1 MKELEDKIAKMRKGL
16 ENPNI
21 TGAVRE
27 SLKAALKKAE
37 QELADKTRGQAA
49 VERLQENIER
59 AKPTFAGK
67 SGDDVL
73 AEMRG
78 KKAPSDIKR
87 FSWANYPLSKKFMP
101 KHQQRVVSDMGE
113 ERESILGDVEAMLA
127 KIPWSQ
133 ENNDD
138 PIVWAHYFYAQSDW
152 FVLEYHADRED
163 SDYDRFFGFT
173 ILNGDSQMAELGYM
187 PVVEFANSNR
197 VELDFYWKPKPLSE
211 AKANAD
217 PEMWGDEKQKKEEF
231 NMGRVPEDKFNREI
245 KVGDY
250 VAITTKGFN
259 DIGIVKA
266 IEGGRANVVLFDQGV
281 AMTPEKNEIILGNP
295 PVFGIGDWVM
305 YKGEKLLLKSN
316 ARLSDIEGTVPI
328 YKYIAVNPDKWDD
341 PDYVVEKY
349 LSPYKEGKDQMQ
361 NMKEL
366 QEKDENGIV
375 ELYFPKT
382 SKWGNL
388 RSYKEYF
395 WDSGYRIEKGRII
408 KELVLDNIAWEQIS
422 QDLLTSR
429 EDWNDENGEP
439 IGGSESDD
447 ARLSDK
453 TWEQIVADKN
463 LKQIFI
469 DTAVMN
475 VVRVLNRDTGE
486 TFYVN
491 TEGYNYARY
500 VGFDK
505 APERSKKEE
514 PEPQPEPQREQEQ
527 SVVTP
532 AVLPSDC
539 AVTRNLKQNGIE
551 ISFKK
556 QPSDAKI
563 AEVKAKGFR
572 WSKFQKLWY
581 VRYTDALHKWAL
593 DFCHGTENSDN
604 PATIGLPDTKE
615 RLITLAAVTKGGKVP
630 QNLLKSEIAAGKLE
644 FAKYKQFNSMTDST
658 DYVSS
663 DKLEWQPATMD
674 SNDFDIQ
681 DLKRGNVNDHWTNS
695 IRLEDDGKI
704 SYGNLYF
711 RYKNTVPGY
720 DYSPKEEQQ
729 KIADQK
735 RIETQALQAAAAK
748 VVDLTAEKYW
758 VPFNRKPVKGD
769 FKIDTPLKVE
779 DLLGKGEIDAVAEYD
794 GYKIVGKLKVE
805 NKVTM
810 TMMVVF
816 GGAKKEIRSDVFDF
830 TAEPGTATPSYIAS
844 YIPFRQKE
852 NGDQSDFPGW
862 KSKSFPTSVWE
873 SIIFAVREAVY
884 EREKMNEKGKTER
897 GRKIHEGKMN
907 GALSRVNAYKKVFL
921 DYEAQNPGALR
932 KVTGQSADEW
942 NEMLAYWRKELG
954 YAPLKVDA
962 QKEPTQ
968 PKAEG
973 VLDIQDLKNT
983 VCKNIEVKVYK
994 FLNGRNR
1001 DKFGVRRYD
1010 LDGKDVL
1017 SITVFDTIE
1026 AAEAHYA
1033 KYIADCAEKTEQ
1045 RTTRILGKKR
1055 SITLP
1060 NGEKHEAQYAVV
1072 ELDSILASHDE
1083 ETFADTPGYPKNAAG
1098 NNLND
1103 RNYATDKAAQQL
1115 VEDYAQNLDPDLV
1128 LSLSST
1134 PEGTPIITESG
1145 IVVSGNNRTMSMKLA
1160 RKRYPERWKHYQSEL
1175 KNELPTFFIY
1185 DEVAI
1190 ASMKAPVLVRID
1202 YDFGDLTTTNMAKY
1216 NASSMKAKS
1225 PVDKAVE
1232 LSTTLRE
1239 QALCETRIPDIL
1251 NEFDTL
1257 SEFYASV
1264 SATQRMV
1271 KALQQCSVF
1280 NEQDVAAYVDK
1291 GMLTEDG
1298 KTLLETVLAALILQ
1312 PNTLR
1317 TANRDGVRALRQ
1329 AVVNALPA
1337 LLANK
1342 SLPSERTLV
1351 PLINAAIDQQAAF
1364 VASGLSYC
1372 DFIMQGN
1379 LFGESETDPRVFALN
1394 RLMVSGQKRFRDAIT
1409 KYSDNQKGQ
1418 QGTSMFADQSVSPQE
1433 AFEAFIFKSLSAAD
1447 QECIVNWNKRRTDAP
1462 TMPAPKVETEK
1473 PADDLTVLKTRLKL
1487 LEKRLPTLEG
1497 EQKTIIQTRIKL
1509 LRKKTGQ

>member
-1 MKELEDKIAKMRKGL
+1 MRKGL

-27 SLKAALKKAE
+27 SLQAALKKAE
-37 QELADKTRGQAA
+37 EELADKTRGQAA
-49 VERLQENIER
+49 VERLQAHIER
-59 AKPTFAGK
+59 AKPTFEGK
-67 SGDDVL
+67 SGDEVL
-73 AEMRG
+73 SEMRG
-78 KKAPSDIKR
+78 SAAPKKAPSDIKR

-113 ERESILGDVEAMLA
+113 ERESVLGDVEAMLA
-127 KIPWSQ
+127 KIPRSQ

-138 PIVWAHYFYAQSDW
+138 PIVFAHYFYGQSDW
-152 FVLEYHADRED
+152 FVLEYLPDRED

-217 PEMWGDEKQKKEEF
+217 PEMWGKK
-231 NMGRVPEDKFNREI
+231 
-245 KVGDY
+245 
-250 VAITTKGFN
+250 
-259 DIGIVKA
+259 
-266 IEGGRANVVLFDQGV
+266 
-281 AMTPEKNEIILGNP
+281 KNEVVVDP
-295 PVFGIGDWVM
+295 PQP
-305 YKGEKLLLKSN
+305 K
-316 ARLSDIEGTVPI
+316 
-328 YKYIAVNPDKWDD
+328 
-341 PDYVVEKY
+341 
-349 LSPYKEGKDQMQ
+349 
-361 NMKEL
+361 
-366 QEKDENGIV
+366 EKDENGIV
-375 ELYFPKT
+375 ELYFPKA
-382 SKWGNL
+382 SKLDDLGD
-388 RSYKEYF
+388 YKEQF
-395 WDSGYRIEKGRII
+395 WARGYDTERANIL
-408 KELVLDNIAWEQIS
+408 KELVLDKIEWDKIS
-422 QDLLTSR
+422 KNLIESTDY
-429 EDWNDENGEP
+429 WNDENNEP
-439 IGGSESDD
+439 IGGSYSDD
-447 ARLSDK
+447 ARLDGKSF
-453 TWEQIVADKN
+453 EQIAKDRRLV
-463 LKQIFI
+463 QIYR
-469 DTAVMN
+469 DSAVTN
-475 VVRVLNRDTGE
+475 VVKVLNKDTGE

-505 APERSKKEE
+505 APEKKTEESPIPAKELELVPFKFGINTYQDEIGGERVTVIKRDPKLNGDVVEWLEKFGFNKTNSKYEQYAPEIFEGPISVPFKE
-514 PEPQPEPQREQEQ
+514 RIIK
-527 SVVTP
+527 
-532 AVLPSDC
+532 
-539 AVTRNLKQNGIE
+539 AVTDSQIEASLKQKIIEGVAKADSVEAMNPYWGYVERLDLVKYRPAQKPLEKVKTPYFEYVIGEKSISLKTDYNPDVVAASRKLNG
-551 ISFKK
+551 K
-556 QPSDAKI
+556 
-563 AEVKAKGFR
+563 
-572 WSKFQKLWY
+572 WSGYEKLW
-581 VRYTDALHKWAL
+581 RFD
-593 DFCHGTENSDN
+593 
-604 PATIGLPDTKE
+604 
-615 RLITLAAVTKGGKVP
+615 P
-630 QNLLKSEIAAGKLE
+630 Q
-644 FAKYKQFNSMTDST
+644 D
-658 DYVSS
+658 
-663 DKLEWQPATMD
+663 
-674 SNDFDIQ
+674 
-681 DLKRGNVNDHWTNS
+681 
-695 IRLEDDGKI
+695 
-704 SYGNLYF
+704 
-711 RYKNTVPGY
+711 
-720 DYSPKEEQQ
+720 
-729 KIADQK
+729 
-735 RIETQALQAAAAK
+735 
-748 VVDLTAEKYW
+748 
-758 VPFNRKPVKGD
+758 
-769 FKIDTPLKVE
+769 
-779 DLLGKGEIDAVAEYD
+779 
-794 GYKIVGKLKVE
+794 
-805 NKVTM
+805 
-810 TMMVVF
+810 
-816 GGAKKEIRSDVFDF
+816 
-830 TAEPGTATPSYIAS
+830 
-844 YIPFRQKE
+844 
-852 NGDQSDFPGW
+852 
-862 KSKSFPTSVWE
+862 
-873 SIIFAVREAVY
+873 
-884 EREKMNEKGKTER
+884 
-897 GRKIHEGKMN
+897 
-907 GALSRVNAYKKVFL
+907 LSRVQDFLREIFGTDGVSGETETVDVKVFL
-921 DYEAQNPGALR
+921 DELPTKAF
-932 KVTGQSADEW
+932 VTSYGQSVFALGRQ
-942 NEMLAYWRKELG
+942 LAHRKNRDGRVVLG
-954 YAPLKVDA
+954 EGVTVLEGGFPDRGGSVANPRLNQDGGTVLLVRNV
-962 QKEPTQ
+962 
-968 PKAEG
+968 PKAVLEKDEMNCEG
-973 VLDIQDLKNT
+973 CYEI
-983 VCKNIEVKVYK
+983 Y
-994 FLNGRNR
+994 
-1001 DKFGVRRYD
+1001 DKAKKAAAMAKDMVEKRVGVP
-1010 LDGKDVL
+1010 
-1017 SITVFDTIE
+1017 
-1026 AAEAHYA
+1026 
-1033 KYIADCAEKTEQ
+1033 EQ
-1045 RTTRILGKKR
+1045 PPARILGKKR
-1055 SITLP
+1055 SLTLP
-1060 NGEKHEAQYAVV
+1060 NGQKHEAQYAVV

-1160 RKRYPERWKHYQSEL
+1160 RKRYPERWKHYQAEL

-1185 DEVAI
+1185 DEAAI

-1264 SATQRMV
+1264 SATQRII

-1462 TMPAPKVETEK
+1462 AATAPKVEAEK
-1473 PADDLTVLKTRLKL
+1473 PTDDLTVLKTRLKL
-1487 LEKRLPTLEG
+1487 LEKRLPSLEG